1 MKLTKAKLIAKVKSP
16 LEKLG
21 YIFFKEPIS
30 SAQGFFSKRLDN
42 GFYLTLGLT
51 ISRYMESEFTGSF
64 YYSKTTRWA
73 AVWDDIPQESYV
85 RPGLLMSTEERK
97 VYFNT
102 ENKKLRDYWWDGLDD
117 SSIASFVEVIKF
129 TESRLYKD
137 RLLTKRIEDSL
148 SVSQLKNY
156 ADEVKKLVS
165 EIEKLNFT
173 YSYLPD
179 KEVNGIPQR
188 WFKASEYVLKKQ
200 NGMLNKNTVK
210 NLASDAFIQST
221 IDNLSNIGIGE

>member
-1 MKLTKAKLIAKVKSP
+1 MKLTKAKLIAKVKAP

-21 YIFFKEPIS
+21 YIFFKELIS
-30 SAQGFFSKRLDN
+30 STQGFFSKKLDN

-51 ISRYMESEFTGSF
+51 ISRYIESNFTGTF

-73 AVWDDIPQESYV
+73 AVWDDIPEESYI
-85 RPGLLMSTEERK
+85 RPGSIMSTEERK
-97 VYFNT
+97 VYFDT
-102 ENKKLRDYWWDGLDD
+102 ENEQLRDFWWDGLDD
-117 SSIASFVEVIKF
+117 SSVASFIEVIKL
-129 TESRLYKD
+129 TESRFYED
-137 RLLTKRIEDSL
+137 QLLTKKIEDSL

-165 EIEKLNFT
+165 DIEKLNFT

-179 KEVNGIPQR
+179 KEINGIPLR

-200 NGMLNKNTVK
+200 NGILNKNTVK

-221 IDNLSNIGIGE
+221 IDNLSNIEIGE

>member
-1 MKLTKAKLIAKVKSP
+1 M
-16 LEKLG
+16 
-21 YIFFKEPIS
+21 
-30 SAQGFFSKRLDN
+30 
-42 GFYLTLGLT
+42 GLT
-51 ISRYMESEFTGSF
+51 IHSYTESEFTGSF

-73 AVWDDIPQESYV
+73 AVWDDIPKESYV

-97 VYFNT
+97 VYFDTDN
-102 ENKKLRDYWWDGLDD
+102 EQLRDYWWDGFDG
-117 SSIASFVEVIKF
+117 SSVASFIEVIKL
-129 TESRLYKD
+129 TESRFYEDL
-137 RLLTKRIEDSL
+137 LLTKKIEDSL

-165 EIEKLNFT
+165 DIEKLNFT

-179 KEVNGIPQR
+179 KEVNGIPLR

-221 IDNLSNIGIGE
+221 IDNLSNIEIGE

>member
-1 MKLTKAKLIAKVKSP
+1 MKLTKTKLIAKVKAP

-21 YIFFKEPIS
+21 YIFFKES
-30 SAQGFFSKRLDN
+30 FSNAQGFFSKKLEN
-42 GFYLTLGLT
+42 GLYLSLGLIIHSYT
-51 ISRYMESEFTGSF
+51 ESEFTGSF

-73 AVWDDIPQESYV
+73 AVRDDIPKESYV

-97 VYFNT
+97 VYFDTDN
-102 ENKKLRDYWWDGLDD
+102 EQLRDYWWDGFDD
-117 SSIASFVEVIKF
+117 SSVASFIEVIKL

-137 RLLTKRIEDSL
+137 RLLTKKIEDSV

-156 ADEVKKLVS
+156 ADDVKKLVAD
-165 EIEKLNFT
+165 IEKLNST

-179 KEVNGIPQR
+179 KEVNRLPMR

-200 NGMLNKNTVK
+200 NGILNKNTVK
-210 NLASDAFIQST
+210 TLASDAFVQNT
-221 IDNLSNIGIGE
+221 LDNL

>member
-1 MKLTKAKLIAKVKSP
+1 MKLTKAKLVAKVKAP
-16 LEKLG
+16 LATSG
-21 YIFFKEPIS
+21 YLYFKNSIP
-30 SAQGFFSKRLDN
+30 SAQGFFSKKLEN
-42 GFYLTLGLT
+42 GFYLSLGLT

-64 YYSKTTRWA
+64 YYSKTARWA
-73 AVWDDIPQESYV
+73 CVWGDIPTESYV
-85 RPGLLMSTEERK
+85 RPGSLMSTEERR

-102 ENKKLRDYWWDGLDD
+102 ENEQLRDYWWDGFDD
-117 SSIASFVEVIKF
+117 SSIASFIEVIKL
-129 TESRLYKD
+129 TESRLYED

-165 EIEKLNFT
+165 DIEKLNFT
-173 YSYLPD
+173 YFYLPE
-179 KEVNGIPQR
+179 KEIDGIPPQ

-200 NGMLNKNTVK
+200 NGILNKNTVK

-221 IDNLSNIGIGE
+221 IDNLSAIGIR

>member
-1 MKLTKAKLIAKVKSP
+1 MKLTKAKLIAKVKAP

-30 SAQGFFSKRLDN
+30 SAQGFFSKKLDN

-51 ISRYMESEFTGSF
+51 ISRYMENSFTGSF

-73 AVWDDIPQESYV
+73 AVWDDIPEESYI
-85 RPGLLMSTEERK
+85 RPGYIMSTEERK
-97 VYFNT
+97 AYFDT
-102 ENKKLRDYWWDGLDD
+102 ENEQLRDYWWDGFDD
-117 SSIASFVEVIKF
+117 SSVASFIEVIKL
-129 TESRLYKD
+129 TESRLYED
-137 RLLTKRIEDSL
+137 RFLTKKIEDSH

-156 ADEVKKLVS
+156 ADEVMKLVAD
-165 EIEKLNFT
+165 IEKLNFT

-179 KEVNGIPQR
+179 KEVNGIPMR
-188 WFKASEYVLKKQ
+188 WFKTSEYVLKKH
-200 NGMLNKNTVK
+200 NDILNTNTVK

-221 IDNLSNIGIGE
+221 IEKV

>member
-64 YYSKTTRWA
+64 YYSKTTRWS
-73 AVWDDIPQESYV
+73 AVWDDIPKECYV
-85 RPGLLMSTEERK
+85 RPGFLMSTEEQK
-97 VYFNT
+97 VYFDTDN
-102 ENKKLRDYWWDGLDD
+102 EKLHDYWWDGFDD
-117 SSIASFVEVIKF
+117 SSVASFIEVIKL
-129 TESRLYKD
+129 TESRLYED
-137 RLLTKRIEDSL
+137 RFLTKKIEDSR

-156 ADEVKKLVS
+156 ADEVMKLVAD
-165 EIEKLNFT
+165 IEKLNFT
-173 YSYLPD
+173 YSYLPG
-179 KEVNGIPQR
+179 KEVNGIPMR
-188 WFKASEYVLKKQ
+188 WFKTSEYV
-200 NGMLNKNTVK
+200 
-210 NLASDAFIQST
+210 
-221 IDNLSNIGIGE
+221 

>member
-1 MKLTKAKLIAKVKSP
+1 M
-16 LEKLG
+16 
-21 YIFFKEPIS
+21 
-30 SAQGFFSKRLDN
+30 QR
-42 GFYLTLGLT
+42 
-51 ISRYMESEFTGSF
+51 TGTMGSI
-64 YYSKTTRWA
+64 YSGICN
-73 AVWDDIPQESYV
+73 DIPEESYV

-117 SSIASFVEVIKF
+117 SSIASFVEVIKL
-129 TESRLYKD
+129 TESRLCED
-137 RLLTKRIEDSL
+137 RLLTKKIQDSD

-156 ADEVKKLVS
+156 ADEVKISVS

-179 KEVNGIPQR
+179 KEVNGLPMR
-188 WFKASEYVLKKQ
+188 WFKTGEYVLKKQ
-200 NGMLNKNTVK
+200 NGILNKNTVK

-221 IDNLSNIGIGE
+221 IDNLSNIEIGE